1 MSRVMKMNILICDD
15 SENTLHFLN
24 NLIVEKYGALH
35 QIFLFSNA
43 NDLLSFSG
51 SVDLLISDI
60 KLNDDNGIEICH
72 RFLAKYPNVKVIFIT
87 GYPAEYYQEI
97 FNYFRPYGF
106 IGKPI
111 QENLLFQRIDD
122 VNREFESEQAVEFVC
137 KGNSVLINPNK
148 IIYIES
154 HGRQK
159 FVTTPNDIYIVNIS
173 FDEIEAILPRF
184 FTRCHN
190 AFMINMKCIDS
201 CRNDNIAIING
212 RIIPIGRK
220 FKQKFKND
228 YFSYKESENA

>member
-1 MSRVMKMNILICDD
+1 MNILICDD
-15 SENTLHFLN
+15 NENTLVFLN
-24 NLIVEKYGALH
+24 DLIAQKYGAMH
-35 QIFLFSNA
+35 QLFLFSNA
-43 NDLLSFSG
+43 SDLLKFSG
-51 SVDLLISDI
+51 RADLLLSDI
-60 KLNDDNGIEICH
+60 KLNDDNGIEVCH
-72 RFLAKYPNVKVIFIT
+72 SFLTKYPNVKIIFIT
-87 GYPAEYYQEI
+87 GYPIEYYQDI

-111 QENLLFQRIDD
+111 QEDLLFQRIDD

-159 FVTTPNDIYIVNIS
+159 FITTQKDTYIINLS
-173 FDEIEAILPRF
+173 FDEIEAILPSF